1 MPYDPAG
8 EQSTQ
13 QSNSDVRLQSS
24 DENETNNRH
33 NKGTGIAQFNQ
44 GMENDNGHVIY
55 NRLTFVF
62 S

>member
-24 DENETNNRH
+24 VENETNNRH
-33 NKGTGIAQFNQ
+33 NKGTGIAQFNR
-44 GMENDNGHVIY
+44 GMENGHGYVIY
-55 NRLTFVF
+55 NRLTYCI
-62 S
+62 